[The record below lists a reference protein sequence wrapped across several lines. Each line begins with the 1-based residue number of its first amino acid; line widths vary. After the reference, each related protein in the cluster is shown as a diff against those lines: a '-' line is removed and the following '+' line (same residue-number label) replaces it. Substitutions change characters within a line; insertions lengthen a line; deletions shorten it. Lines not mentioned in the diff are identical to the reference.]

1 MNKVLIAAL
10 AAVVAASANAQIV
23 YSNNP
28 TPGDYF
34 VGNVGGIGQPVGS
47 SGWYYNNVRN
57 GATVGINQDYA
68 RSGNGSVHFSV
79 GSGSKA
85 DIEYLAG
92 TGFNLLGTYYPTASL
107 GKLSDLSSVAF
118 DWYRDSASTVAAH
131 FHTGARVYIDADAN
145 PFTTGDLG
153 YLIYER
159 IYNGS
164 PGPAVE
170 DQWVSDGI
178 GLTTKL
184 WTSGSLGGD
193 TNGYNNTL
201 QDFIDG
207 AVSGINGDSAI
218 VGFSFGIG
226 SGWTGQTEMAL
237 DNVSWTIDGVT
248 TSSNFE
254 VNPVPE
260 PATMTALAVGA
271 LALLRRKKSAR

>member
-10 AAVVAASANAQIV
+10 AALVAASANAQIV

-28 TPGDYF
+28 SPGDYF
-34 VGNVGGIGQPVGS
+34 VGNVGGIGQAVGS

-79 GSGSKA
+79 ASGSKA

-92 TGFNLLGTYYPTASL
+92 SGINVLGTYYPTSSL
-107 GKLSDLSSVAF
+107 GKLSDLSSVSF

-145 PFTTGDLG
+145 PITTDDLG

-164 PGPAVE
+164 NVAVE
-170 DQWVSDGI
+170 NQWVSDGI
-178 GLTTKL
+178 GLSTKL
-184 WTSGSLGGD
+184 WTSGELGGPA
-193 TNGYNNTL
+193 NGFNNTL

-207 AVSGINGDSAI
+207 AVSGISGNSAI

-237 DNVSWTIDGVT
+237 DNVSWTINGVT
-248 TSSNFE
+248 TSNNFE

-260 PATMTALAVGA
+260 PATMTALALGG
-271 LALLRRKKSAR
+271 LALLRRKKR